1 MKIKS
6 SYNATIV
13 LPPNFPIYPGA
24 EVDYPHWAKHKAN
37 PAIAWYVDSG
47 HLTLG
52 EDVDSEEDQDS
63 TGESES
69 QAEQDSAEVIEDV
82 QFTEEVNE
90 SEEDQPTD
98 SSEEVAE
105 AAEEISEDEQKE
117 ALIAQLAELDIKAD
131 KRSSVEKL
139 QEKLDE
145 ALAK

>member
-37 PAIAWYVDSG
+37 PAIAWYVDNG

-90 SEEDQPTD
+90 ESEE
-98 SSEEVAE
+98 EEVDEGAE
-105 AAEEISEDEQKE
+105 KE
-117 ALIAQLAELDIKAD
+117 RLIADLAELGVKAD
-131 KRSSVEKL
+131 KRSSLEKL
-139 QEKLDE
+139 REKRAE
-145 ALAK
+145 AQA

>member
-1 MKIKS
+1 MARGKNMKIKS

-24 EVDYPHWAKHKAN
+24 EVDYPHWAKYKAN
-37 PAIAWYVDSG
+37 PAIAWYVDNG

-52 EDVDSEEDQDS
+52 EAKEDKGEELPGREVVENVNFTQVAPVV
-63 TGESES
+63 EQNP
-69 QAEQDSAEVIEDV
+69 QAD
-82 QFTEEVNE
+82 
-90 SEEDQPTD
+90 
-98 SSEEVAE
+98 
-105 AAEEISEDEQKE
+105 EDEQKD
-117 ALIAQLAELDIKAD
+117 ALIAQLKELDIKAD

>member
-1 MKIKS
+1 MARGKNMKIKS

-37 PAIAWYVDSG
+37 PAIAWYVDNG

-52 EDVDSEEDQDS
+52 EAKEDSGEELPDREVVKDVN
-63 TGESES
+63 
-69 QAEQDSAEVIEDV
+69 
-82 QFTEEVNE
+82 FTE
-90 SEEDQPTD
+90 
-98 SSEEVAE
+98 VAPVVE
-105 AAEEISEDEQKE
+105 QNPQADEDEQKD
-117 ALIAQLAELDIKAD
+117 ALIAQLKELDIKAD